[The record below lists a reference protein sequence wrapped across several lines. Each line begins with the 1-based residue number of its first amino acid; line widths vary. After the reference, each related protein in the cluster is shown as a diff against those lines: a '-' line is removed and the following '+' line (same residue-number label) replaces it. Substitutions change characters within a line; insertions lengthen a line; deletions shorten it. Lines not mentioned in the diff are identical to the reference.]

1 MNKLTH
7 FGENSFSTSKLVIAA
22 TALLILQACS
32 SGHDEL
38 QQWMDQQRAEIK
50 PSVKP
55 LEEPKQFVPANYE
68 GRSLARFDPFDGKK
82 LMSALQADRRTPNS
96 ALADAER
103 DRRKQPLEAYPLD
116 TMSMVG
122 SLRKNGR
129 LVGLVKVDNL
139 LYQVVPGNYLGQNFG
154 LVKSV
159 DDRQIVL
166 REIVQDAAGEWI
178 ERAAT
183 LEIQEK

>member
-1 MNKLTH
+1 MKTLKH
-7 FGENSFSTSKLVIAA
+7 SKENWQLIRLGMIV
-22 TALLILQACS
+22 ALGLILQGCS
-32 SGHDEL
+32 SGEDEL
-38 QQWMDQQRAEIK
+38 RGWMSQQRQDIK
-50 PSVKP
+50 PSIKP
-55 LEEPKQFVPANYE
+55 IAEPKQFVPANYD
-68 GRSLARFDPFDGKK
+68 GRTLARFDPFDGKK
-82 LMSALQADRRTPNS
+82 LTNVLIQDRKSSGSILLDIENN
-96 ALADAER
+96 
-103 DRRKQPLEAYPLD
+103 RRKQPLEAYALD

-139 LYQVVPGNYLGQNFG
+139 LYQVIPGNYLGQNFG

-159 DDRQIVL
+159 DDHQIVL

-178 ERAAT
+178 ERAAA

>member
-1 MNKLTH
+1 MKTETQSQSRGQSMTWLAVVV
-7 FGENSFSTSKLVIAA
+7 G
-22 TALLILQACS
+22 ALALHGCS

-38 QQWMDQQRAEIK
+38 QGWMDQQRQEIK
-50 PSVKP
+50 PSVHP
-55 LEEPKQFVPANYE
+55 IAEPKQFIPANYD

-82 LMSALQADRRTPNS
+82 LTTALIQDRKSPGSALV
-96 ALADAER
+96 DAEQ
-103 DRRKQPLEAYPLD
+103 DRRKQPLEAYALD

-122 SLRKNGR
+122 SLKKNGR

-178 ERAAT
+178 ERAST